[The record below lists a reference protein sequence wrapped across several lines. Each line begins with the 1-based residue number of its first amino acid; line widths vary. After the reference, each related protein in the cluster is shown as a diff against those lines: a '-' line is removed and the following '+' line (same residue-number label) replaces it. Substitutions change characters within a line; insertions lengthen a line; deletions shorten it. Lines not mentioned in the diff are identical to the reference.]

1 MGGGLLGQARG
12 DGELPEV
19 GRAPVG
25 KALVLS
31 WGSATPGSVG
41 AGNHGGLTAV
51 RLIRAIQAVLLP
63 ITDHG
68 CIHTAQGITE
78 ELVRGAQE
86 PGQGWLWWGV
96 RAVVGAGGTNGTPG
110 PSPPTPQCTQPA
122 ASCTLS
128 PHHPRDIHI
137 PTPVVPDAGEVVP
150 PLGPHAGLV
159 PAHASLPADVGVGTP
174 VGGMGSAG
182 GPVTGCDT
190 VTAAMPGDG
199 GPAEGGPLGVMV
211 AVGTPGSLVVD
222 GTAGLVEPTVSHA
235 LVPSGTCTRGD
246 GCHHCCSVCHMAPA
260 PHLSTSLS
268 AHRCWGGHRW
278 LCGQPQDA
286 STAGGCE
293 AGRCRAGR

>member
-1 MGGGLLGQARG
+1 MGSEGCGGGWWDKRDPWAITTHPTVQPASSKLCAVPTSPSGHSYPHSCGARCWG
-12 DGELPEV
+12 
-19 GRAPVG
+19 GRA
-25 KALVLS
+25 
-31 WGSATPGSVG
+31 
-41 AGNHGGLTAV
+41 
-51 RLIRAIQAVLLP
+51 
-63 ITDHG
+63 
-68 CIHTAQGITE
+68 
-78 ELVRGAQE
+78 
-86 PGQGWLWWGV
+86 
-96 RAVVGAGGTNGTPG
+96 
-110 PSPPTPQCTQPA
+110 
-122 ASCTLS
+122 
-128 PHHPRDIHI
+128 
-137 PTPVVPDAGEVVP
+137 

-159 PAHASLPADVGVGTP
+159 PGHASLPADVGVGTP

>member
-1 MGGGLLGQARG
+1 MPQENCLGEQVGEGPLGQARG

-86 PGQGWLWWGV
+86 PGQGWLWWGA
-96 RAVVGAGGTNGTPG
+96 RAVVGAGGTSGTPG
-110 PSPPTPQCTQPA
+110 PSPPTPQCSQPA
-122 ASCTLS
+122 ASCALS

-150 PLGPHAGLV
+150 PSDLMQGWCQVMPPYQQMLEWGPQWGAW
-159 PAHASLPADVGVGTP
+159 
-174 VGGMGSAG
+174 
-182 GPVTGCDT
+182 
-190 VTAAMPGDG
+190 
-199 GPAEGGPLGVMV
+199 
-211 AVGTPGSLVVD
+211 AVQV
-222 GTAGLVEPTVSHA
+222 
-235 LVPSGTCTRGD
+235 VPSQGVTPLPLPCQVMGD
-246 GCHHCCSVCHMAPA
+246 QQRVAP
-260 PHLSTSLS
+260 
-268 AHRCWGGHRW
+268 WG
-278 LCGQPQDA
+278 
-286 STAGGCE
+286 
-293 AGRCRAGR
+293 